1 MDSSNIID
9 TTATESE
16 MLSKLDSEQ
25 LLVVAKWL
33 RQEGFTKFEEC
44 YSYKFIDALN
54 YMAARLE
61 TLAEQK
67 EA

>member
-25 LLVVAKWL
+25 LLIVAKWL
-33 RQEGFTKFEEC
+33 RQEGFTKF
-44 YSYKFIDALN
+44 
-54 YMAARLE
+54 
-61 TLAEQK
+61 
-67 EA
+67 